1 MLHYGSAS
9 FTDLCCGI
17 ITTYLWTLLTV
28 HAVQRWLTVFISE
41 HFSLSAE
48 HGFQHGVLSGQH
60 LQRGVKQ
67 VPADVESDILVA
79 QAHRP
84 SITAGLGLGTGQRRG
99 RGGAAR
105 LSVMMGQ
112 AAVPRHVPLEVDD
125 HPADG
130 GPKVPRRGD
139 SYWWG
144 RHNLSLLQIIPGT
157 TQSFELNA
165 GNSLYRFN
173 W

>member
-1 MLHYGSAS
+1 MNFNLECPAKENIMCVMHVTLWQCQCHRFAY
-9 FTDLCCGI
+9 LGI
-17 ITTYLWTLLTV
+17 LLTV
-28 HAVQRWLTVFISE
+28 HAVQMRLTVFISE

-48 HGFQHGVLSGQH
+48 HGLQHGVLSGQH

-79 QAHRP
+79 QAHRS
-84 SITAGLGLGTGQRRG
+84 SITAGLGLGTGQRTRRG
-99 RGGAAR
+99 RRGAAG
-105 LSVMMGQ
+105 LSVTLGQ

-139 SYWWG
+139 SYW
-144 RHNLSLLQIIPGT
+144 
-157 TQSFELNA
+157 
-165 GNSLYRFN
+165 
-173 W
+173 